1 MLPRPRRPH
10 DQLLTPPP
18 LTSARRSIVVAG
30 IGGLVLGHV
39 LWLIGITVATRS
51 ASVSSW
57 VLGISA
63 LVVVGGAAAL
73 YYAWQRYQQKR
84 YVSAAFL
91 VALPV
96 APMIFTTIVLGVT
109 YL

>member
-10 DQLLTPPP
+10 DQLLTP
-18 LTSARRSIVVAG
+18 ARRSIVVAG
-30 IGGLVLGHV
+30 VGGLVLGHV
-39 LWLIGITVATRS
+39 LWLVGITVATRS

-73 YYAWQRYQQKR
+73 YNAWQRYQQKR

-91 VALPV
+91 GALPV
-96 APMIFTTIVLGVT
+96 APMICTTIVLGVT